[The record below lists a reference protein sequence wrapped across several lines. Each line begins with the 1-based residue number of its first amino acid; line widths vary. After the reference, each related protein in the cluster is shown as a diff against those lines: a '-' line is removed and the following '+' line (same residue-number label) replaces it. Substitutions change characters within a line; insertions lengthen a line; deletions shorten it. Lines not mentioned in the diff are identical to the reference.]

1 MTNLYFTICAFFV
14 TLLLTILFFAK
25 KKIQNNETKIFGNM
39 IIYSLIDCI
48 CMIIVIGTAYIAPEH
63 IKIMDFFNRIDFIQ
77 YILWMSSL
85 FKYIYFIPFDAL
97 KKADYC
103 QEISNSINVINIIA
117 AIVVF
122 MMPMNIVVAGEEM
135 YATGPCVYFTYIAVA
150 IYLVMLLVTTIKNI
164 KKITRKKL
172 FPIFSF
178 LVMGIIMMVTYR
190 YTPTL
195 LIIPAVISYINLVMY
210 HTIENPDVKMLSE
223 INIAKDK
230 AEKANAAKTDFLS
243 NMSHEIRT
251 PLNAIV
257 GFSNAIQEEDNLEDA
272 KEDAKDI
279 VLAAQ
284 NLLEIVNGIL
294 DISKIEANKMEIVN
308 TDYDI
313 KHECESLVKLIK
325 PRLGTK
331 PVEVVFT
338 SAPDLP
344 KYLYGDKAKIKE
356 VITNLL
362 TNAAKYTEQ
371 GKISLNIDCVNKNNE
386 SSLVISVEDTGRG
399 IKPEQINKL
408 FNKFERLE
416 EDKNTTIEG
425 AGLGLAITKSLV
437 EMMGGK
443 IIVQSVYGNGTKFT
457 IYLKQ
462 KISEKTLEDTA
473 AIPLEELMLI
483 NKKILIVDDN
493 MLNIKVAE
501 RVLKNYGIITESV
514 TSGFECIDK
523 IKAGEEYDLILMD
536 DMMPKMTGTETLHIL
551 QELPEFKN
559 KVVVLTANAIEGM
572 REKYIESG
580 FNDYLAKPL
589 DKQELERVLKK
600 FLNKQFERTK
610 FEPLPDDIF
619 EISDSV
625 VEKINSE
632 EIENDKK

>member
-48 CMIIVIGTAYIAPEH
+48 CMIIVIGTAYIAPEQ

-122 MMPMNIVVAGEEM
+122 IMPMNIVVAGEEM

-344 KYLYGDKAKIKE
+344 KYLYGDKSKIKE

-416 EDKNTTIEG
+416 EDRNTTIEG

-443 IIVQSVYGNGTKFT
+443 IIVQSVYGNGSKFT

-473 AIPLEELMLI
+473 ALPLEELMLI

-619 EISDSV
+619 EISDAV